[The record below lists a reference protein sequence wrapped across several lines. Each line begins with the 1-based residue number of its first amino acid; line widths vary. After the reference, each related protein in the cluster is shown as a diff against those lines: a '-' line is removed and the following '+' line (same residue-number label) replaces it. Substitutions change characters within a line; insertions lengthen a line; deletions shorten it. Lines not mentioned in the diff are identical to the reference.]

1 MDPLA
6 RAKQA
11 EQGTTDVM
19 RTSDEDLSSFLSG
32 LRAKYSNLFPE
43 DDLAEEGA
51 ASPAAG
57 PSPKPLLAS
66 SSFTNAS
73 TIAYDTQLAQ
83 LKLSLLSLKSAVG
96 SPASDTGP
104 PVVQEAVDWE
114 QHQQYQEQDA
124 QQQQQQQQRQDSFDS
139 AMPVSNASSTPPH
152 AELSLHMRFQRE
164 AAEACMPEGV
174 QEPSTL
180 QPLST
185 LASSDAEDE
194 FGPWE
199 EAPSALQQEPRQQQV
214 QQEAG
219 HCEVA
224 QPEQH
229 YHMSADEY
237 CPDMDESSPAPESG
251 SGPARSRPC
260 SPRALWQ
267 WQGAAGEESMQRA
280 LSGGASEVDGH
291 LGRHTDAVEQQGLE
305 RQAGCHQR
313 LTHMEQTQE
322 QHQQQPQEYDI
333 QQGTPERH
341 LQLPPALLP
350 PQQPLPQQP
359 QPLPQQQQQQ
369 QLPQQPLPQQQLP
382 QQPLPQHLPL
392 PQQLQHHQQQQR
404 PPGQRRRWSPPTSD
418 APSPLSVTHSPA
430 PVHHQGED
438 EPGDSSP
445 ASPQPSV
452 SQESGSSP
460 GAAPCD
466 AALTSAAEHIDC
478 TSPVSQQPQD
488 SISLAHQSPPSRR
501 LTLIHRPSLF
511 SPPLLQHSHQQQQ
524 QQQQQQQHSQ
534 QEQQQQQHS
543 QQEQKQEQQQQQ
555 QQGDE
560 APSGDDQEGAG
571 QPLSEPAEHR
581 PDPTASHG
589 PPSHA
594 VHPHTDTTSPRHSP
608 EGRTLRAGTSRS
620 WPTSPHPGAH
630 PPQDPPAY
638 TLASLPPL
646 HPSGGAGD
654 GAESAPTDPRLH
666 TLFLEPNFLVV
677 GAEPAGADLMSSQP
691 PLTGHMS
698 GPPAAVT
705 AAEEPAM
712 GASGGRVAAA
722 TAAAGA
728 GAPARAVT
736 ALAAAPA
743 SAPSPSPS
751 AAAAAAAGA
760 PVPAA
765 GVHTAA
771 AVREASAAAAGPV
784 GDDARSVGVPDSA
797 WKRLDEDL
805 RSAGFGGLQL
815 AADAETGALQ
825 PQPVS
830 LHRALS
836 SLLQQYQRR
845 STLVAEVMADA
856 ETARRHDDAQSGFI
870 RELERELQ
878 SANRAS
884 EQARRQASELTSQA
898 LPKLEAKYQQQLG
911 KLRSEI
917 SKLKESVK
925 ELETGSTQKD
935 TEIRGLRDTLQ
946 GLQAGAAHASSVEL
960 TLSRNARTALESAG
974 RARDREVEKLRLAAV
989 RSEGNAARGCV
1000 LSGDIQLSQESRQQ
1014 IQYSYGEA
1022 AVAPRPTLTAPVS
1035 KDFVP
1040 WVFGSQESCRTDG
1053 ADGVATAMERAW
1065 AAEVALRTSEAELG
1079 PSRARVAQLEQ
1090 VLSSRERDVQKMRE
1104 DLHHIRNVEAEA
1116 TSAAGERAERAE
1128 ESLRKADAELALL
1141 RPRAVALQASL
1152 QLAGTEAARL
1162 KKEMEDLRASA
1173 YEEIYRAEDDLRSL
1187 AAELTASRS
1196 RAASLEM
1203 VVRAKEREVGK
1214 AKEEKEALRAAERER
1229 FKVAEDV
1236 SVKLEGE
1243 ATALRVRVTTVE
1255 GAVRS
1260 RDREI
1265 AKLAE
1270 MLRDGKSAA
1279 YETYSKANKAEEGT
1293 KRLDTDLTSTKLR
1306 IIQLEAS
1313 LKGRDKE
1320 AEKAVRVVEGL
1331 KADVHD
1337 AAARHAKTEEGARK
1351 QEGEVVTLRGRVGH
1365 LEGLLRVREREMDR
1379 LGRVMEQAKATEAEL
1394 ESGRARAEEGSRKS
1408 ETDAAGLRVRL
1419 AQSEGLLRGK
1429 EAALDKLGRVLEG
1442 AKTDEFE
1449 SAAVATLKSREK
1461 DLESAAKTLELA
1473 HAATSKSSVRHL
1485 AAEDALRRAEA
1496 TTVATRH
1503 RAAVSESGIRSRGR
1517 EIERLTRLLDLTRG
1531 VELESAV
1538 RVGKAEEGVG
1548 RAEGEATAARARGDA
1563 AEGALRGKER
1573 EVERLGRE
1581 VERLRK
1587 EAAEA
1592 ALAREGAAEELRKA
1606 EGEVVQA
1613 RDRALHA
1620 EQQLRVRDKELGRL
1634 GKVLDHS
1641 KAAEHDTSA
1650 QRMVSEEERARLDG
1664 EAAQLN
1670 KRIIALEA
1678 AVKTKERESEKSAKA
1693 ADLARTAE
1701 ADSALLT
1708 SEALEAVRRC
1718 EVDAA
1723 AMRVKL
1729 AQTEGTVRTRE
1740 REVERLERLVENLKG
1755 QEVESELRQGRVEDA
1770 SRRVEGEAAAG
1781 KARVAALEGALRGRE
1796 KEVERLGRLVEHGK
1810 ELEASALRSAA
1821 AQSALQLDSALG
1833 SMRQRLGALQGVVRS
1848 KDLEIVRL
1856 AKGLDASKAAEFQ
1869 VANKA
1874 AATEDAFLKLDSDI
1888 EAVKARMM
1896 QLEASLRLRDRDV
1909 ERAKKEIAAAL
1920 AGEAEAEAR
1929 EQLAIDGVRG
1939 AEAETAAGR
1948 ARVAALEGA
1957 LRGEGEG
1964 SRAGGQGVG
1973 ARPVETEPVS
1983 RHSDASCLSH
1993 NAMAAAGR
2001 TQSYRCNSRRLAGE
2015 PSQDGVNTLDLTPV
2029 PSLRDLTL
2037 QASNKSEADAALRQ
2051 SFAEDACRLV
2061 EEEVVSWRQKL
2072 HASEA
2077 VVRAKSKE
2085 VERLSAVLE
2094 GLKSSEA
2101 EACASKAR
2109 SEQAQRAMEGD
2120 AALARQRSSQAEA
2133 SLKSRDKEVERLGRV
2148 MEASKAGGQEWQA
2161 KLSKTEAS
2169 ISRLESEAAL
2179 ARSHAIHLESTV
2191 KVKDRELE
2199 RLLRALDSCKA
2210 AEAELAVA
2218 GGDALEGAR
2227 RVDADLA
2234 AARVHV
2240 AQLEGSLRSRE
2251 REVERLG
2258 RALEGNDAAA
2268 VAEAALRDAGEAQ
2281 LKLEAELAQG
2291 RQRCAQLDALLK
2303 ARESDLA
2310 RAQRQ
2315 AEAAKAAEHESSGE
2329 RLRVGEV
2336 LQVLE
2341 AEATAARGRVLALE
2355 ASLKGREREVDR
2367 LTKQLDAQ
2375 GGAQLETA
2383 AKAQRSDES
2392 TRRLEDL
2399 SSSLRARTATLETA
2413 LKSREK
2419 ELEKASSQL
2428 RAADASVADA
2438 AAAAAEFARRSELDL
2453 ASARQR
2459 ADKAEAVAKGRE
2471 REVEALTKAV
2481 AAGRVAVAEEAT
2493 LEAQGALS
2501 KAEGGGRDPAGQAGT
2516 GVAEGLLRVKE
2527 KEVERLARSL
2537 EGAKTVGENGAL
2549 QQSKEVTGA
2558 KEAVK
2563 RLDGLLAVCRARV
2576 TELESC
2582 LVTKERES
2590 ESLQRQLGYSRSSET
2605 EAAVAALTRA
2615 DRAEQGLRKAEAEL
2629 NVSKTRLSALEHSTR
2644 HKEAAMEKLTAHLA
2658 ERVAREERRLARDKA
2673 VYGRMRGAYVA
2684 HRADL
2689 QGKGAAGAIS
2699 AASREL
2705 RPIEIVA
2712 IYELQREAL
2721 EGELGGARSEVR
2733 SLCVQLRDAQNHISA
2748 KERVGA
2754 WRSTPE
2760 EADTLAKVAALERR
2774 AAELQRALTASR
2786 AEGAE
2791 AMRGAERR
2799 LGEAEARAAKASE
2812 DACALVMELEGRPTL
2827 QENRT
2832 LKREVVILERRLLQ
2846 LRAGGAGGAV
2856 GAAAEGGEL
2865 ALAVSTT
2872 SGRAALLTTRERI
2885 ARDRDMHRLRLGVVE
2900 EFPKDVLID
2909 LVQAA
2914 CISLELSDATTLPA
2928 SVRKLLRVVA
2938 AVPRMEKCIGGICEA
2953 LSGCSDPNRVPEA
2966 LGGWLSGLR
2975 EGAAMRACLRDAA
2988 QALAQRPGPDVRAP
3002 TSPTDIVTHVRQL
3015 VEAEVTA
3022 LTHASSLN
3030 AAQDYI
3036 VSQPEALLSRLVGHF
3051 QRLFDCP
3058 RVDGVS
3064 VAMNKAHMSIQEQR
3078 NFGRHLTE
3086 VLRLPAESGPA
3097 IIMARVQL
3105 LLERHSAA
3113 SGEGEESGAGPQLAT
3128 DYSDHKGG
3136 LKQQPGLGHKPGSGA
3151 SSADRSG
3158 GSAASADVVEGGGG
3172 LMVSAELCEVWER
3185 LMVLFKAS
3193 SHGQLLESS
3202 ERLVSRLHRLDEL
3215 LPRYQRL
3222 ASQLMEVLRVRS
3234 LEDIVPMVFSMMGAQ
3249 AA

>member
-83 LKLSLLSLKSAVG
+83 LKLSLLSLKSA
-96 SPASDTGP
+96 
-104 PVVQEAVDWE
+104 EAVDWE

-382 QQPLPQHLPL
+382 QQPLPQQPL

-452 SQESGSSP
+452 SQESGSVARS
-460 GAAPCD
+460 
-466 AALTSAAEHIDC
+466 C
-478 TSPVSQQPQD
+478 T
-488 SISLAHQSPPSRR
+488 L

-1000 LSGDIQLSQESRQQ
+1000 LSGDDQRRSRANR
-1014 IQYSYGEA
+1014 SSTA
-1022 AVAPRPTLTAPVS
+1022 TARRPSPPRPTLTAPVS

-1040 WVFGSQESCRTDG
+1040 WVFGSQESCRTD

-1449 SAAVATLKSREK
+1449 SAAVAHKSEESSRRQDDLSSSLRTRIVTLEATLKSREK

-1678 AVKTKERESEKSAKA
+1678 AVKTRERESEKSAKS

-1781 KARVAALEGALRGRE
+1781 RARVAALEGALRGRE
-1796 KEVERLGRLVEHGK
+1796 KEVGRLGRLVEHGK

-1909 ERAKKEIAAAL
+1909 ERAKKEIASAL

-1957 LRGEGEG
+1957 LRGREKEVE
-1964 SRAGGQGVG
+1964 RAGKALEVG
-1973 ARPVETEPVS
+1973 
-1983 RHSDASCLSH
+1983 LG
-1993 NAMAAAGR
+1993 MAGFR
-2001 TQSYRCNSRRLAGE
+2001 
-2015 PSQDGVNTLDLTPV
+2015 
-2029 PSLRDLTL
+2029 
-2037 QASNKSEADAALRQ
+2037 ASNKSEADAALRQ
-2051 SFAEDACRLV
+2051 TFAEDAFRLV
-2061 EEEVVSWRQKL
+2061 EEEAVSWKQKL

-2077 VVRAKSKE
+2077 VVRAKTKE

-2109 SEQAQRAMEGD
+2109 SEQAQHSMEGD
-2120 AALARQRSSQAEA
+2120 AVLARQRSSQVEA

-2191 KVKDRELE
+2191 KVKERELE
-2199 RLLRALDSCKA
+2199 RLLRALDSSKA
-2210 AEAELAVA
+2210 AEAELTVA

-2227 RVDADLA
+2227 RMDADLA
-2234 AARVHV
+2234 AARVAV
-2240 AQLEGSLRSRE
+2240 AQLEGSLRTRE
-2251 REVERLG
+2251 REVERLSK
-2258 RALEGNDAAA
+2258 ALEGNDAAV
-2268 VAEAALRDAGEAQ
+2268 VAEAALRDAGRRSSSWG
-2281 LKLEAELAQG
+2281 ELAQAK
-2291 RQRCAQLDALLK
+2291 QRCVQLDALLK
-2303 ARESDLA
+2303 ARESDVA
-2310 RAQRQ
+2310 KAQRQ
-2315 AEAAKAAEHESSGE
+2315 ADAAKASEHETSGE
-2329 RLRVGEV
+2329 RLRVGEI
-2336 LQVLE
+2336 LQALE
-2341 AEATAARGRVLALE
+2341 VEATAARGRVLALE
-2355 ASLKGREREVDR
+2355 ASLKGREREVER
-2367 LTKQLDAQ
+2367 LNRQLDTQ
-2375 GGAQLETA
+2375 GGTQLETA
-2383 AKAQRSDES
+2383 AQAQRSDES
-2392 TRRLEDL
+2392 TRKLEDL
-2399 SSSLRARTATLETA
+2399 SSSLRTRTVTLETA
-2413 LKSREK
+2413 LKSRER
-2419 ELEKASSQL
+2419 ELEKTSAQL
-2428 RAADASVADA
+2428 RTADLSLADA
-2438 AAAAAEFARRSELDL
+2438 AAAAAEFSRQSDLDL
-2453 ASARQR
+2453 ATARQR

-2481 AAGRVAVAEEAT
+2481 AAGKVAVAEEAA

-2501 KAEGGGRDPAGQAGT
+2501 KAEGEGATLRVKLAQ
-2516 GVAEGLLRVKE
+2516 AEGLLRVKE

-2563 RLDGLLAVCRARV
+2563 KLEGLLSSCRVRV

-2590 ESLQRQLGYSRSSET
+2590 ESLQRQLGFSRSSET

-2615 DRAEQGLRKAEAEL
+2615 DRAEEGLRKAEVEL
-2629 NVSKTRLSALEHSTR
+2629 NVSKTRLSTLEHSAR
-2644 HKEAAMEKLTAHLA
+2644 HKEAALDKLTAHLA
-2658 ERVAREERRLARDKA
+2658 ERVAKEERRLARDKA
-2673 VYGRMRGAYVA
+2673 VYARMRGAYVT
-2684 HRADL
+2684 HKADL

-2721 EGELGGARSEVR
+2721 ERELGGARSEVR
-2733 SLCVQLRDAQNHISA
+2733 SLCGQLRDAQNHISA

-2760 EADTLAKVAALERR
+2760 ETDMLAKVTALERR
-2774 AAELQRALTASR
+2774 ATELQRALTVSR
-2786 AEGAE
+2786 ADGAE

-2799 LGEAEARAAKASE
+2799 LGETEARAAKASE

-2832 LKREVVILERRLLQ
+2832 LKREVEILERRLLH
-2846 LRAGGAGGAV
+2846 LRGSSAAGAV

-2865 ALAVSTT
+2865 ALAISMT
-2872 SGRAALLTTRERI
+2872 SGRAALLTTRDRI
-2885 ARDRDMHRLRLGVVE
+2885 ARDRDMHRLRLGAVE
-2900 EFPKDVLID
+2900 DFPKDVLID
-2909 LVQAA
+2909 LLQDV
-2914 CISLELSDATTLPA
+2914 CISLDLSDATTLPA

-2938 AVPRMEKCIGGICEA
+2938 AVPRMERCIGDICEVVFKQGAGYLPQA

-2966 LGGWLSGLR
+2966 LGGWLSALR

-3002 TSPTDIVTHVRQL
+3002 TSPTEIVTHIRQL

-3022 LTHASSLN
+3022 MTHASSLN

-3086 VLRLPAESGPA
+3086 VLRLPAESGPG

-3113 SGEGEESGAGPQLAT
+3113 GGEGEELLAGPQLAT
-3128 DYSDHKGG
+3128 DYSDHRGG
-3136 LKQQPGLGHKPGSGA
+3136 LKQQPGLGQKPGAG
-3151 SSADRSG
+3151 SSNVGGSG
-3158 GSAASADVVEGGGG
+3158 GNAASGDVVEGGGG
-3172 LMVSAELCEVWER
+3172 LMVSAELFEVWER

-3215 LPRYQRL
+3215 LPRYQKL